1 MTLRQY
7 LAQNRYGDYYGFLLF
22 APVICVPLSLYIAW
36 RLGGTPI
43 VMVIVAGANFVAF
56 IAGHQLFRL
65 IRCPRCSKRLGE
77 LGYTAVMSN
86 IEGRRWGLR
95 RDIAIRR
102 TEKLGKCPNCGLRLD
117 EALGPAKPEGIGR
130 D

>member
-22 APVICVPLSLYIAW
+22 AGLIFLPATIFFVW
-36 RLGGTPI
+36 WLGGPPLIT
-43 VMVIVAGANFVAF
+43 VLAAGATFAAL
-56 IAGHQLFRL
+56 IAAHQLFRL

-95 RDIAIRR
+95 QNIAIRR
-102 TEKLGKCPNCGLRLD
+102 TKKLGKCPHCGLRLD
-117 EALGPAKPEGIGR
+117 EEIGTR
-130 D
+130 